1 MAGSGRSLPDCRRSQ
16 NDPERSVD
24 LPETRHSIGA
34 KQPFNPNLRPVDD
47 WRFHDLRVSI
57 APAGVTEPTDDNF
70 RVSSSLT

>member
-1 MAGSGRSLPDCRRSQ
+1 VFSHSL
-16 NDPERSVD
+16 DPKQSVD

-57 APAGVTEPTDDNF
+57 APAGVTEPTDDNL